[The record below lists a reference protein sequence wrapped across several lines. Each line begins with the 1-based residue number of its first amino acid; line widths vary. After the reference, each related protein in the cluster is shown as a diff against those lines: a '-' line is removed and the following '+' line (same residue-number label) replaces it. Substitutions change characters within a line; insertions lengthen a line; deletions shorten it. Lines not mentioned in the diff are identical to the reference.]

1 MKAEEYIVI
10 VGNDES
16 RFDTLKEAQ
25 TFAKQYRAYSMY
37 VQRTKRIS

>member
-10 VGNDES
+10 IGNNEY
-16 RFDTLKEAQ
+16 RFDTLSEAQ
-25 TFAKQYRAYSMY
+25 AYAKHYRAYSMY